1 MKNIYSIRL
10 LIIAFLSAFA
20 MSVCYSCSD
29 DDGEGIKVYE
39 YREQIGKKIKVL
51 TDLQAES
58 QFGLRECMYPE
69 TSKVILENAIAKL
82 KDFLQTMKEGGV
94 AEMQI
99 PDETARLLK
108 ESDEKIAEFKATI
121 RTEDL
126 LVPAELQVNG
136 KNGGYID
143 FGVHPEYSTF
153 GEAGKQ
159 AFTVEFWVKLKDV
172 EGFFYLISTFTDDE
186 RNDHE
191 RKGWCVNSY
200 NYGGNNMRMTYGMG
214 FNDLMEPAFGF
225 TTVNEWVHLAVVTDE
240 TGVDGETSGG
250 RPIMTKMYLNGE
262 LKLSTTSHQDAS
274 KPYAANSNNVPMV
287 AFTGMSATGSRIED
301 KGANG
306 SMKHL
311 HIWNGAKTQDEIRQ
325 LMEYPEKVTG
335 TESDLVCGWSFAKM
349 ALDDQDI
356 KDLTGKY
363 TARLV
368 GDYSWIE
375 LE

>member
-1 MKNIYSIRL
+1 MKNRYSIRL
-10 LIIAFLSAFA
+10 LVIVFLSAFA
-20 MSVCYSCSD
+20 MGICYSCSD
-29 DDGEGIKVYE
+29 DDGEGVKVYE

-58 QFGLRECMYPE
+58 QFGLREGMYPE
-69 TSKVILENAIAKL
+69 TSRAILEDAIAKL
-82 KDFLQTMKEGGV
+82 KDFLQTIKEAGV
-94 AEMQI
+94 AEAQI
-99 PDETARLLK
+99 PEETARLLK
-108 ESDEKIAEFKATI
+108 ESDEKIAEFKATV

-126 LVPAELQVNG
+126 LVPAELEVSG

-143 FGVHPEYSTF
+143 FGAHPEYSTF
-153 GEAGKQ
+153 GEVGKQ

-172 EGFFYLISTFTDDE
+172 EGFFYLISTFTDDDT
-186 RNDHE
+186 NNHE

-225 TTVNEWVHLAVVTDE
+225 TTINEWVHLAVVTDE
-240 TGVDGETSGG
+240 TGVDGEMNGG
-250 RPIMTKMYLNGE
+250 RPVTKMYMNGE

-274 KPYAANSNNVPMV
+274 KPYASNDSNVPMV
-287 AFTGMSATGSRIED
+287 AFGGMSATGNRIGD

-311 HIWNGAKTQDEIRQ
+311 HIWRAAKTQDEIRR
-325 LMEYPEKVTG
+325 LMEHPENVTG
-335 TESDLVCGWSFAKM
+335 EEDDLVCGWTFAKM
-349 ALDDQDI
+349 ALDDQEI

-363 TARLV
+363 TAKLV
-368 GDYSWIE
+368 GDYKWIE

>member
-1 MKNIYSIRL
+1 MKNRYSIRL
-10 LIIAFLSAFA
+10 LVIAFLSAFA
-20 MSVCYSCSD
+20 MGICYSCSD
-29 DDGEGIKVYE
+29 DDGEGVKVYE

-58 QFGLRECMYPE
+58 QFGLREGMYPE
-69 TSKVILENAIAKL
+69 TSRTILEDAIAKL
-82 KDFLQTMKEGGV
+82 KDFLQTIKEAGV
-94 AEMQI
+94 AEAQI
-99 PDETARLLK
+99 PEETARLLK
-108 ESDEKIAEFKATI
+108 ESDEKIAEFKATV

-126 LVPAELQVNG
+126 LVPAELEVSG

-143 FGVHPEYSTF
+143 FGAHPEYSTF
-153 GEAGKQ
+153 GEVGKQ

-172 EGFFYLISTFTDDE
+172 EGFFYLISTFTDDDT
-186 RNDHE
+186 NNHE

-225 TTVNEWVHLAVVTDE
+225 STVNEWVHLAVVTDE
-240 TGVDGETSGG
+240 TGVDGEMNGG
-250 RPIMTKMYLNGE
+250 RPVMTKMYMNGE

-274 KPYAANSNNVPMV
+274 KPYASNDSNVPMV
-287 AFTGMSATGSRIED
+287 AFGGMSATGNRIGD

-311 HIWNGAKTQDEIRQ
+311 HIWRAAKT
-325 LMEYPEKVTG
+325 PENVTG
-335 TESDLVCGWSFAKM
+335 EEDDLVCGWTFAKM
-349 ALDDQDI
+349 ALDDQEI

-363 TARLV
+363 TAKLV
-368 GDYSWIE
+368 GDYKWIE

>member
-1 MKNIYSIRL
+1 MKNRTSVRSMMVAILSVL
-10 LIIAFLSAFA
+10 L
-20 MSVCYSCSD
+20 MGVCFSCSD
-29 DDGEGIKVYE
+29 NDGDGIKVYE
-39 YREQIGKKIKVL
+39 YREQIGKKIKEL
-51 TDLQAES
+51 TDLQAS
-58 QFGLRECMYPE
+58 ATFGLREGMYPE
-69 TSKVILENAIAKL
+69 TSRVILENAIVDL
-82 KDFLQTMKEGGV
+82 KVFLQTLKEKTI
-94 AEMQI
+94 AEAQI
-99 PDETARLLK
+99 PEATEKLLK
-108 ESDEKIAEFKATI
+108 SSDAKIAEFKATV

-143 FGVHPEYSTF
+143 FGAHPEYSTF
-153 GEAGKQ
+153 GERGKQ

-172 EGFFYLISTFTDDE
+172 EGFFFLISTFTDDE
-186 RNDHE
+186 SNDHE

-225 TTVNEWVHLAVVTDE
+225 STVEEWVHLAIVTNE
-240 TGVDGETSGG
+240 EGVDGDRSGD

-262 LKLSTTSHQDAS
+262 LKLSTTSHQDVS
-274 KPYAANSNNVPMV
+274 KPYYSNNSNVPMV
-287 AFTGMSATGSRIED
+287 AFGGMTASGNRIGD

-311 HIWNGAKTQDEIRQ
+311 HIWNTPKSQEEIRQ
-325 LMEYPEKVTG
+325 LMDHPDNVKG
-335 TESDLVCGWSFAKM
+335 TENDLVCGWTFSKM
-349 ALDDQDI
+349 ALDDQNI

-363 TARLV
+363 TAKLV
-368 GDYSWIE
+368 GDYKWIE

>member
-58 QFGLRECMYPE
+58 QFGLREGMYPE
-69 TSKVILENAIAKL
+69 TSKAILENAIAKL

-200 NYGGNNMRMTYGMG
+200 NYGSNNMRMTYGMG

-240 TGVDGETSGG
+240 TGVDGEISGG

-262 LKLSTTSHQDAS
+262 LKLSTTSHQDVS
-274 KPYAANSNNVPMV
+274 KPYATNSNNVSMV

-311 HIWNGAKTQDEIRQ
+311 HIWNGAKTQEEIRQ
-325 LMEYPEKVTG
+325 LMEHPEKVTG
-335 TESDLVCGWSFAKM
+335 TESDLVCGWPFVKM

>member
-1 MKNIYSIRL
+1 
-10 LIIAFLSAFA
+10 
-20 MSVCYSCSD
+20 
-29 DDGEGIKVYE
+29 
-39 YREQIGKKIKVL
+39 
-51 TDLQAES
+51 
-58 QFGLRECMYPE
+58 
-69 TSKVILENAIAKL
+69 
-82 KDFLQTMKEGGV
+82 
-94 AEMQI
+94 
-99 PDETARLLK
+99 
-108 ESDEKIAEFKATI
+108 
-121 RTEDL
+121 
-126 LVPAELQVNG
+126 
-136 KNGGYID
+136 
-143 FGVHPEYSTF
+143 
-153 GEAGKQ
+153 
-159 AFTVEFWVKLKDV
+159 
-172 EGFFYLISTFTDDE
+172 
-186 RNDHE
+186 
-191 RKGWCVNSY
+191 
-200 NYGGNNMRMTYGMG
+200 MRMTYGMG

>member
-1 MKNIYSIRL
+1 MKNRYSIRL
-10 LIIAFLSAFA
+10 LVIAFLSAFA
-20 MSVCYSCSD
+20 MGICYSCSD
-29 DDGEGIKVYE
+29 DDGEGVKVYE

-58 QFGLRECMYPE
+58 QFGLREGMYPE
-69 TSKVILENAIAKL
+69 TSRTILEDAIAKL

-94 AEMQI
+94 AEAQI
-99 PDETARLLK
+99 PEETARLLK
-108 ESDEKIAEFKATI
+108 ESDEKIAEFKATV

-126 LVPAELQVNG
+126 LVPAELEVSG

-143 FGVHPEYSTF
+143 FGAHPEYSTF
-153 GEAGKQ
+153 GEVGKQ

-172 EGFFYLISTFTDDE
+172 EGFFYLLSTFTDDDT
-186 RNDHE
+186 NNHE

-225 TTVNEWVHLAVVTDE
+225 STVNEWVHLAVVTDE
-240 TGVDGETSGG
+240 TGVDGEMNGG
-250 RPIMTKMYLNGE
+250 RPVMTKMYMNGE

-274 KPYAANSNNVPMV
+274 KPYASNDSNVPMV
-287 AFTGMSATGSRIED
+287 AFGGMSAAGNRIGD

-311 HIWNGAKTQDEIRQ
+311 HIWRAAKTQDEIRR
-325 LMEYPEKVTG
+325 LMEHPENVTG
-335 TESDLVCGWSFAKM
+335 EEDDLVCGWTFAKM
-349 ALDDQDI
+349 ALDDQEI

-363 TARLV
+363 TAKLV
-368 GDYSWIE
+368 GDYKWIE

>member
-1 MKNIYSIRL
+1 MKNRYSIRL
-10 LIIAFLSAFA
+10 LVIAFLSAFA
-20 MSVCYSCSD
+20 MGICYSCSD
-29 DDGEGIKVYE
+29 DDGEGVKVYE

-58 QFGLRECMYPE
+58 QFGLREGMYPE
-69 TSKVILENAIAKL
+69 TSRAILEDAIAKL
-82 KDFLQTMKEGGV
+82 KDFLQTIKEAGV
-94 AEMQI
+94 AEARI
-99 PDETARLLK
+99 PEETARLLK
-108 ESDEKIAEFKATI
+108 ESDEKIAEFKATV

-126 LVPAELQVNG
+126 LVPAELEVSG

-143 FGVHPEYSTF
+143 FGAHPEYSTF
-153 GEAGKQ
+153 GEVGKQ

-172 EGFFYLISTFTDDE
+172 EGFFYLISTFTDT
-186 RNDHE
+186 NNHE

-225 TTVNEWVHLAVVTDE
+225 ATVNEWVHLAVVTDE
-240 TGVDGETSGG
+240 TGVDGEMNGG
-250 RPIMTKMYLNGE
+250 RPVMTKMYMNGE

-274 KPYAANSNNVPMV
+274 KPYASNDSNVPMV
-287 AFTGMSATGSRIED
+287 AFGGMSATGNRIGD

-311 HIWNGAKTQDEIRQ
+311 HIWRTAKTQDEIRR
-325 LMEYPEKVTG
+325 LMEHPENVTG
-335 TESDLVCGWSFAKM
+335 EEDDLVCGWTFAEM
-349 ALDDQDI
+349 ALDDQEI

-363 TARLV
+363 TAKLV
-368 GDYSWIE
+368 GDYRWIE

>member
-1 MKNIYSIRL
+1 MKNRYSIRL
-10 LIIAFLSAFA
+10 LVIVFLSAFA
-20 MSVCYSCSD
+20 MGICYSCSD
-29 DDGEGIKVYE
+29 DDGEGVKVYE

-58 QFGLRECMYPE
+58 QFGLREGMYPE
-69 TSKVILENAIAKL
+69 TSRAILEDAIAKL
-82 KDFLQTMKEGGV
+82 KDFLQTIKEAGV
-94 AEMQI
+94 AEARI
-99 PDETARLLK
+99 PEETARLLK
-108 ESDEKIAEFKATI
+108 ESDEKIAEFKATV

-126 LVPAELQVNG
+126 LVPAELEVSG

-143 FGVHPEYSTF
+143 FGAHPEYSTF
-153 GEAGKQ
+153 GEGKQ

-172 EGFFYLISTFTDDE
+172 EGFFYLISTFTDDDT
-186 RNDHE
+186 NNHE

-225 TTVNEWVHLAVVTDE
+225 ATVNEWVHLAVVTDE
-240 TGVDGETSGG
+240 TGVDGEMNGG
-250 RPIMTKMYLNGE
+250 RPVMTKMYMNGE

-274 KPYAANSNNVPMV
+274 KPYASNDSNVPMV
-287 AFTGMSATGSRIED
+287 AFGGMSATGNRIGD

-311 HIWNGAKTQDEIRQ
+311 HIWRAAKTQDEIRR
-325 LMEYPEKVTG
+325 LMEHPENVTG
-335 TESDLVCGWSFAKM
+335 EEDDLVCGWTFAKM
-349 ALDDQDI
+349 ALDDQEI

-363 TARLV
+363 TAKLV
-368 GDYSWIE
+368 GDYRWIE

>member
-1 MKNIYSIRL
+1 MKNRYSIRL
-10 LIIAFLSAFA
+10 LVIVFLSAFA
-20 MSVCYSCSD
+20 MGICYSCSD
-29 DDGEGIKVYE
+29 DDGEGVKVYE

-58 QFGLRECMYPE
+58 QFGLREGMYPE
-69 TSKVILENAIAKL
+69 TSRAILEDAIAKL
-82 KDFLQTMKEGGV
+82 KDFLQTIKEV
-94 AEMQI
+94 AEARI
-99 PDETARLLK
+99 PEETARLLK
-108 ESDEKIAEFKATI
+108 ESDEKIAEFKATV

-126 LVPAELQVNG
+126 LVPAELEVSG

-143 FGVHPEYSTF
+143 FGAHPEYSTF
-153 GEAGKQ
+153 GEVGKQ

-172 EGFFYLISTFTDDE
+172 EGFFYLISTFTDDDT
-186 RNDHE
+186 NNHE

-225 TTVNEWVHLAVVTDE
+225 ATVNEWVHLAVVTDE
-240 TGVDGETSGG
+240 TGVDGEMNGG
-250 RPIMTKMYLNGE
+250 RPVMTKMYMNGE

-274 KPYAANSNNVPMV
+274 KPYASNDSNVPMV
-287 AFTGMSATGSRIED
+287 AFGGMSATGNRIGD

-311 HIWNGAKTQDEIRQ
+311 HIWRAAKTQDEIRR
-325 LMEYPEKVTG
+325 LMEHPENVTG
-335 TESDLVCGWSFAKM
+335 EEDDLVCGWTFAKM
-349 ALDDQDI
+349 ALDDQEI

-363 TARLV
+363 TAKLV
-368 GDYSWIE
+368 GDYRWIE

>member
-58 QFGLRECMYPE
+58 QFGLREGMYPE

-121 RTEDL
+121 RTEEL
-126 LVPAELQVNG
+126 LVPAVLQVNG

>member
-1 MKNIYSIRL
+1 MKNRYSIRL
-10 LIIAFLSAFA
+10 LVIVFLSAFA
-20 MSVCYSCSD
+20 MGICYSCSD
-29 DDGEGIKVYE
+29 DDGEGVKVYE

-58 QFGLRECMYPE
+58 QFGLREGMYPE
-69 TSKVILENAIAKL
+69 TSRAILEDAIAKL
-82 KDFLQTMKEGGV
+82 KDFLQTIKEAGV
-94 AEMQI
+94 AEAQI
-99 PDETARLLK
+99 PEETARLLK
-108 ESDEKIAEFKATI
+108 ESDEKIAEFKATV

-126 LVPAELQVNG
+126 LVPAELEVSG

-143 FGVHPEYSTF
+143 FGAHPEYSTF
-153 GEAGKQ
+153 GEVGKQ

-172 EGFFYLISTFTDDE
+172 EGFFYLISTFTDDDT
-186 RNDHE
+186 NNHE

-225 TTVNEWVHLAVVTDE
+225 TTINEWVHLAVVTDE
-240 TGVDGETSGG
+240 TGVDGEMNGG
-250 RPIMTKMYLNGE
+250 RPVMTKMYMNGE
-262 LKLSTTSHQDAS
+262 LSTTSHQDAS
-274 KPYAANSNNVPMV
+274 KPYASNDSNVPMV
-287 AFTGMSATGSRIED
+287 AFGGMSATGNRIGD

-311 HIWNGAKTQDEIRQ
+311 HIWRAAKTQDEIRR
-325 LMEYPEKVTG
+325 LMEHPENVTG
-335 TESDLVCGWSFAKM
+335 EEDDLVCGWTFAKM
-349 ALDDQDI
+349 ALDDQEI

-363 TARLV
+363 TAKLV
-368 GDYSWIE
+368 GDYKWIE

>member
-1 MKNIYSIRL
+1 MKNRYSIRL
-10 LIIAFLSAFA
+10 LVIVFLSAFA
-20 MSVCYSCSD
+20 MGICYSCSD
-29 DDGEGIKVYE
+29 DDGEGVKVYE

-58 QFGLRECMYPE
+58 QFGLREGMYPE
-69 TSKVILENAIAKL
+69 TSRAILEDAIAKL
-82 KDFLQTMKEGGV
+82 KDFLQTIKEAGV
-94 AEMQI
+94 AEARI
-99 PDETARLLK
+99 PEETARLLK
-108 ESDEKIAEFKATI
+108 ESDEKIAEFKATV

-126 LVPAELQVNG
+126 LVPAELEVSG

-143 FGVHPEYSTF
+143 FGAHPEYSTF
-153 GEAGKQ
+153 GEVGKQ

-172 EGFFYLISTFTDDE
+172 EGFFYLISFTDDDT
-186 RNDHE
+186 NNHE

-225 TTVNEWVHLAVVTDE
+225 ATVNEWVHLAVVTDE
-240 TGVDGETSGG
+240 TGVDGEMNGG
-250 RPIMTKMYLNGE
+250 RPVMTKMYMNGE

-274 KPYAANSNNVPMV
+274 KPYASNDSNVPMV
-287 AFTGMSATGSRIED
+287 AFGGMSATGNRIGD

-311 HIWNGAKTQDEIRQ
+311 HIWRTAKTQDEIRR
-325 LMEYPEKVTG
+325 LMEHPENVTG
-335 TESDLVCGWSFAKM
+335 EEDDLVCGWTFAKM
-349 ALDDQDI
+349 ALDDQEI

-363 TARLV
+363 TAKLV
-368 GDYSWIE
+368 GDYRWIE

>member
-1 MKNIYSIRL
+1 MKNRYSIRL
-10 LIIAFLSAFA
+10 LVIAFLSAFA
-20 MSVCYSCSD
+20 MGICYSCSD
-29 DDGEGIKVYE
+29 DDGEGVKVYE

-58 QFGLRECMYPE
+58 QFGLREGMYPE
-69 TSKVILENAIAKL
+69 TSRAILEEAIAKL
-82 KDFLQTMKEGGV
+82 KDFLQTIKEAGV
-94 AEMQI
+94 AEARI
-99 PDETARLLK
+99 PEETARLLK
-108 ESDEKIAEFKATI
+108 ESDEKIAEFKATV

-126 LVPAELQVNG
+126 LVPAELEVSG

-143 FGVHPEYSTF
+143 FGAHPEYSTF
-153 GEAGKQ
+153 GEVGKQ

-186 RNDHE
+186 NNHE

-225 TTVNEWVHLAVVTDE
+225 STVNEWVHLAVVTDE
-240 TGVDGETSGG
+240 TGVDGEMNGG
-250 RPIMTKMYLNGE
+250 RPVMTKMYMNGE

-274 KPYAANSNNVPMV
+274 KPYASNDSNVPMV
-287 AFTGMSATGSRIED
+287 AFGGMSATGNRIGD

-311 HIWNGAKTQDEIRQ
+311 HIWRAAKTQDEIRR
-325 LMEYPEKVTG
+325 LMEHPENVTG
-335 TESDLVCGWSFAKM
+335 EEDDLVCGWTFAKM
-349 ALDDQDI
+349 ALDDQEI

-363 TARLV
+363 TAKLV
-368 GDYSWIE
+368 GDYKWIE